1 MRAIP
6 STNMDVVTKSVEK
19 WTNREEEILFVDC
32 GSDATSLDAARNAS
46 ASDPWHGA
54 PGLMYD

>member
-6 STNMDVVTKSVEK
+6 SANMDVVTKSMEG
-19 WTNREEEILFVDC
+19 WTNREDEILFVDR

-54 PGLMYD
+54 PGLMCD